1 MPGGA
6 RAWWAGRRRHETHLD
21 PGLQA
26 ERTAMAWQ
34 RTALGVGAVGA
45 LLVHHAGGVN
55 AKAVPGLLGLA
66 AALALLLVVEHRYV
80 VTVRRVRAGHPTS
93 SPALVRGVA
102 ATVLLLAVASVV
114 LVALGWL

>member
-1 MPGGA
+1 MPGDVGG
-6 RAWWAGRRRHETHLD
+6 WWPARRRHEATVD

-45 LLVHHAGGVN
+45 LLVHHAGGVS

-66 AALALLLVVEHRYV
+66 VALVLLVAAERRYV
-80 VTVRRVRAGHPTS
+80 TTVRRVRAGHPTA
-93 SPALVRGVA
+93 SPALVRGV
-102 ATVLLLAVASVV
+102 TVTALMLAVSALV
-114 LVALGWL
+114 LVVIGWA

>member
-1 MPGGA
+1 MLDGA
-6 RAWWAGRRRHETHLD
+6 RTWWAGRRRHEANLD

-45 LLVHHAGGVN
+45 LLVHHAGGIS

-66 AALALLLVVEHRYV
+66 VALVLLLTTEHRYV
-80 VTVRRVRAGHPTS
+80 TTVRRVRAGHPTA
-93 SPALVRGVA
+93 SPTLVRAVT
-102 ATVLLLAVASVV
+102 ATALMLAVSSLV
-114 LVALGWL
+114 LVTIGWT

>member
-1 MPGGA
+1 MSGGV
-6 RAWWAGRRRHETHLD
+6 RGWWAARRRHEAQVD

-45 LLVHHAGGVN
+45 LLVHYSGGIS

-66 AALALLLVVEHRYV
+66 AALVLLLAAERRYV
-80 VTVRRVRAGHPTS
+80 TTVRRVRAGHATS
-93 SPALVRGVA
+93 SPALVRGVTT
-102 ATVLLLAVASVV
+102 TVLLLAVSALV
-114 LVALGWL
+114 LVALGWA